1 MDAHDEPAGRSRQ
14 AMFAAD
20 HRKAISQSVVWEGM
34 TCSGCCDVVAASRV
48 RRDSGRGN
56 LRVILPRG
64 CQSFGPADYCH
75 SNKCP
80 LGNSAVDK
88 HLDYIGDQFHGQ
100 LTLGHAADAPGP
112 GGRGTAGEI
121 ARCRAGEGD
130 APPLTQRLGRPDA
143 RARATRV
150 KFRSELFDQTE
161 QSHTT
166 ERGTSIKGERGS
178 KLIPQ
183 QPCDDAGDQH
193 GKTAD

>member
-1 MDAHDEPAGRSRQ
+1 MRTAFSSWGEAKFCRAHGSSHGTAMDAHDEPAGRSRQ

-80 LGNSAVDK
+80 LGNSAVDEARDCN
-88 HLDYIGDQFHGQ
+88 L
-100 LTLGHAADAPGP
+100 LTLPEQDW
-112 GGRGTAGEI
+112 
-121 ARCRAGEGD
+121 EGVC
-130 APPLTQRLGRPDA
+130 LSSKRRFLRRLVDGQCDQAKMERLCKN
-143 RARATRV
+143 TR
-150 KFRSELFDQTE
+150 
-161 QSHTT
+161 
-166 ERGTSIKGERGS
+166 
-178 KLIPQ
+178 LIF
-183 QPCDDAGDQH
+183 CDWKRY
-193 GKTAD
+193 GKTDWIRPSIDRRSAP